1 MMIQTRLFLSSS
13 VTALV
18 LAGAWGAATGQ
29 EYPAKSITF
38 YVPFAAGSATDTL
51 ARALGQGIT
60 AETKQNV
67 VNDNRPG
74 ANGIIATQAFIRTP
88 ADGYSVLIGTNTTHA
103 ANEHLYKKIPYDPVR
118 DFTAITTL
126 ARGGQVM
133 VVNPRVPVKTVKEFI
148 ALAKRQPG
156 KLTFG
161 SGSSSSRVAS
171 ELFQQMAGLKLVH
184 VPYKSNPMAVTDL
197 VGGHID
203 MMITD
208 VVTGLPQVQAG
219 KLRALGVSS
228 PKRLP
233 NVPELPTI
241 AEAGVKGYELTFWFA
256 AYLPAKAPP
265 AVAARLR
272 DLFISATKAPP
283 ADKFFKTTGIEPWT
297 TTSAEL
303 EKFQAAESAKWARV
317 IKAAGIEPE

>member
-1 MMIQTRLFLSSS
+1 MFELRRFFLCYI
-13 VTALV
+13 TAV
-18 LAGAWGAATGQ
+18 IAAGGCAAAMAQ
-29 EYPAKSITF
+29 DYPAKPVTF
-38 YVPFAAGSATDTL
+38 FVPFAAGSATDIL
-51 ARALGQGIT
+51 ARSLGQGVT

-67 VNDNRPG
+67 VIDNRPG
-74 ANGIIATQAFIRTP
+74 ASGFIATQAVARAAP
-88 ADGYSVLIGTNTTHA
+88 DGYAVLIATNTTHA
-103 ANEHLYKKIPYDPVR
+103 ANEYLFKKIPYDPVR
-118 DFTAITTL
+118 DFAPVTAI

-133 VVNPRVPVKTVKEFI
+133 VVNPQVPVKTVKEFI

-171 ELFQQMAGLKLVH
+171 ELFQQMTGLQLVH

-197 VGGHID
+197 VGWHID

-241 AEAGVKGYELTFWFA
+241 AESGVKGYELTFWFA
-256 AYLPAKAPP
+256 AYLPAKAPSG
-265 AVAARLR
+265 VAARLR
-272 DLFISATKAPP
+272 ELFIGATQHSTAQS
-283 ADKFFKTTGIEPWT
+283 FFRTTGIEPWT

-303 EKFQAAESAKWARV
+303 VKFQASESAKWAKV

>member
-1 MMIQTRLFLSSS
+1 MLNRRMRIWCFSII
-13 VTALV
+13 
-18 LAGAWGAATGQ
+18 GAVQAAAAIAQ
-29 EYPAKSITF
+29 DYPAKTITF

-51 ARALGQGIT
+51 ARSLGQGIT
-60 AETKQNV
+60 AETRQNV
-67 VNDNRPG
+67 VNDNRAG

-88 ADGYSVLIGTNTTHA
+88 ADGYTVLVGTNTTHA

-118 DFTAITTL
+118 DFTPVTTL

-133 VVNPRVPVKTVKEFI
+133 LVHPRVPVKTVKEFI

-219 KLRALGVSS
+219 KVKALGVSS
-228 PKRLP
+228 PQRLP

-241 AEAGVKGYELTFWFA
+241 AEAGVPGYELTFWFA

-272 DLFISATKAPP
+272 ELFINATKSAP
-283 ADKFFKTTGIEPWT
+283 AQSFFKTTGIEPWT

-303 EKFQAAESAKWARV
+303 VKFQASESAKWAKV

>member
-1 MMIQTRLFLSSS
+1 MFSRRQFAGSC
-13 VTALV
+13 LV
-18 LAGAWGAATGQ
+18 IAAAGGIAAATAQ
-29 EYPAKSITF
+29 EYPAKPVTF
-38 YVPFAAGSATDTL
+38 FVPFAAGSATDTL
-51 ARALGQGIT
+51 ARSLGQGVT
-60 AETKQNV
+60 AEVRQNV
-67 VNDNRPG
+67 VIDNRPG
-74 ANGIIATQAFIRTP
+74 ASGFIATQAVAKAAP
-88 ADGYSVLIGTNTTHA
+88 DGYTVLIATNTTHA
-103 ANEHLYKKIPYDPVR
+103 ANEHLFKKIPYDPIK
-118 DFTAITTL
+118 DFTPVTAL

-133 VVNPRVPVKTVKEFI
+133 VVNPRVPVNTVKEFI

-171 ELFQQMAGLKLVH
+171 ELFQQMAGLQLVH

-228 PKRLP
+228 PQRLP

-256 AYLPAKAPP
+256 AYLPAKVQP
-265 AVAARLR
+265 AVVERLR
-272 DLFISATKAPP
+272 ELFINATRSPSAQS
-283 ADKFFKTTGIEPWT
+283 FFKTTGIEPWT

-303 EKFQAAESAKWARV
+303 AKFQMSESAKWAKV

>member
-1 MMIQTRLFLSSS
+1 MVFI
-13 VTALV
+13 
-18 LAGAWGAATGQ
+18 AAAHASAAAAQ
-29 EYPAKSITF
+29 EFPAKPFTF
-38 YVPFAAGSATDTL
+38 FVPFAAGSATDTL
-51 ARALGQGIT
+51 ARSLAQGVT

-67 VNDNRPG
+67 IIDNRPG
-74 ANGIIATQAFIRTP
+74 ANGIIAAQAFIRTP
-88 ADGYSVLIGTNTTHA
+88 ADGYSVLIATNTTHA

-118 DFTAITTL
+118 DFTAVTAL

-133 VVNPRVPVKTVKEFI
+133 IVHPRVPAKTVKEFI

-219 KLRALGVSS
+219 KVRALGVSS
-228 PKRLP
+228 PKRMP

-256 AYLPAKAPP
+256 AYAPAKTPP

-272 DLFISATKAPP
+272 ELFIGATKSAP
-283 ADKFFKTTGIEPWT
+283 AEKFFKTTGIEPWT
-297 TTSAEL
+297 
-303 EKFQAAESAKWARV
+303 
-317 IKAAGIEPE
+317 

>member
-1 MMIQTRLFLSSS
+1 MFEKLRWAARFVAAMVILG
-13 VTALV
+13 
-18 LAGAWGAATGQ
+18 AGAGATAQ
-29 EYPAKSITF
+29 EYPAKPVTF
-38 YVPFAAGSATDTL
+38 FVPFAAGSATDTL
-51 ARALGQGIT
+51 ARSLGQGIT
-60 AETKQNV
+60 AETRQNV
-67 VNDNRPG
+67 VIDNRPG
-74 ANGIIATQAFIRTP
+74 ASGFIGAQAVAKAAP
-88 ADGYSVLIGTNTTHA
+88 DGYSVLIATNTTHA
-103 ANEHLYKKIPYDPVR
+103 ANEHLFKKIPYDPIR
-118 DFTAITTL
+118 DFTPVTAL

-148 ALAKRQPG
+148 ALAKGQPG

-171 ELFQQMAGLKLVH
+171 ELFQQMAGLRLVH

-256 AYLPAKAPP
+256 AYSPAKTPP
-265 AVAARLR
+265 AVVARLR
-272 DLFISATKAPP
+272 ELFIGATKHSA
-283 ADKFFKTTGIEPWT
+283 AQSFFKTTGIEPWT

-303 EKFQAAESAKWARV
+303 AKFQASESTKWAKV

>member
-1 MMIQTRLFLSSS
+1 MFSRRKFVGSCFAI
-13 VTALV
+13 VA
-18 LAGAWGAATGQ
+18 AGGIAAATAQ
-29 EYPAKSITF
+29 EYPAKPVTF
-38 YVPFAAGSATDTL
+38 FVPFAAGSATDTL
-51 ARALGQGIT
+51 ARSLGQGVT
-60 AETKQNV
+60 AETRQNV
-67 VNDNRPG
+67 VIDNRPG
-74 ANGIIATQAFIRTP
+74 ASGFIATQTVAKAP
-88 ADGYSVLIGTNTTHA
+88 PDGYTVLIATNTTHA
-103 ANEHLYKKIPYDPVR
+103 ANEHLFKKIPYDPIK
-118 DFTAITTL
+118 DFTPVTTL

-171 ELFQQMAGLKLVH
+171 ELFQQMAGLQLVH

-228 PKRLP
+228 PQRLP

-256 AYLPAKAPP
+256 AYLPAKAQP
-265 AVAARLR
+265 AVVARLR
-272 DLFISATKAPP
+272 ELFINSTKSP
-283 ADKFFKTTGIEPWT
+283 AAQSFFKTTGIEPWT

-303 EKFQAAESAKWARV
+303 AKFQVSESAKWAKV
-317 IKAAGIEPE
+317 IKAAGIQPE

>member
-1 MMIQTRLFLSSS
+1 MLHRRFLSCF
-13 VTALV
+13 VIALV
-18 LAGAWGAATGQ
+18 AAANFPMATGQ
-29 EYPAKSITF
+29 EYPAKPVTF

-51 ARALGQGIT
+51 ARSLAQGIA

-67 VNDNRPG
+67 VVDNRPG
-74 ANGIIATQAFIRTP
+74 ASGFIATQAVAKAAP
-88 ADGYSVLIGTNTTHA
+88 DGYAVLIGTNTTHA
-103 ANEHLYKKIPYDPVR
+103 ANEHLFKKIPYDPVR
-118 DFTAITTL
+118 DFSSVTAL

-133 VVNPRVPVKTVKEFI
+133 VVNPRVPAQTVKEFI
-148 ALAKRQPG
+148 ALARRQPG

-233 NVPELPTI
+233 NVPDLPTI
-241 AEAGVKGYELTFWFA
+241 DEAGVKGYELTFWFA
-256 AYLPAKAPP
+256 AYTPAKTPP

-272 DLFISATKAPP
+272 ELFINATRSAP
-283 ADKFFKTTGIEPWT
+283 AQSFFKTTGIEPWT

-303 EKFQAAESAKWARV
+303 ARFQASESAKWAKV

>member
-1 MMIQTRLFLSSS
+1 MSRLRAVLGCLIPF
-13 VTALV
+13 VTAV
-18 LAGAWGAATGQ
+18 QVAAAIAQ
-29 EYPAKSITF
+29 EYPAKTITF

-51 ARALGQGIT
+51 ARSLGQGVT
-60 AETKQNV
+60 AETRQNV
-67 VNDNRPG
+67 VHDNRAG

-88 ADGYSVLIGTNTTHA
+88 ADGYTVRIGTNTTHA
-103 ANEHLYKKIPYDPVR
+103 ANEHLYKKTPYDPVR
-118 DFTAITTL
+118 DFTPVTTL

-133 VVNPRVPVKTVKEFI
+133 LVHPRVPVKTVREFME
-148 ALAKRQPG
+148 LAKRQPG

-219 KLRALGVSS
+219 KVKALGVSS
-228 PKRLP
+228 PQRLP

-241 AEAGVKGYELTFWFA
+241 AEAGVPGYELTFWFA

-272 DLFISATKAPP
+272 ELFINATRSAP
-283 ADKFFKTTGIEPWT
+283 AQSFFKTTGIEPWT
-297 TTSAEL
+297 TASAEL
-303 EKFQAAESAKWARV
+303 VKFQASESAKWAKV

>member
-1 MMIQTRLFLSSS
+1 MLHRRQFLPCS
-13 VTALV
+13 VAGLI
-18 LAGAWGAATGQ
+18 LAGAWAAAPAQ
-29 EYPAKSITF
+29 EYPAKPITF
-38 YVPFAAGSATDTL
+38 FVPFAAGSATDTL
-51 ARALGQGIT
+51 ARSLGQGVT
-60 AETKQNV
+60 AETRQNV
-67 VNDNRPG
+67 IIDNRPG
-74 ANGIIATQAFIRTP
+74 ASGFIAAQAVAKAAP
-88 ADGYSVLIGTNTTHA
+88 DGYTVLIATNTTHA
-103 ANEHLYKKIPYDPVR
+103 ANEHLFKKIPYDPVK
-118 DFTAITTL
+118 DFTPITAL

-171 ELFQQMAGLKLVH
+171 ELFQQMAGLQLVH

-256 AYLPAKAPP
+256 AYLPAKAQP
-265 AVAARLR
+265 AVVERLR
-272 DLFISATKAPP
+272 ELFINATRSPSAQS
-283 ADKFFKTTGIEPWT
+283 FFKTTGIEPWT
-297 TTSAEL
+297 TPSAEL
-303 EKFQAAESAKWARV
+303 ARFQALESTKWAKV

>member
-1 MMIQTRLFLSSS
+1 MISRRQFYLCS
-13 VTALV
+13 VTGLI
-18 LAGAWGAATGQ
+18 LAGAWAAAPAQ
-29 EYPAKSITF
+29 EYPAKAITF

-51 ARALGQGIT
+51 ARSLGQGIT

-88 ADGYSVLIGTNTTHA
+88 ADGYSVLIATNTTHA

-118 DFTAITTL
+118 DFTPITTL

-133 VVNPRVPVKTVKEFI
+133 IVHPRVPAKTVKEFI

-171 ELFQQMAGLKLVH
+171 ELLQQMAGLQLVH

-256 AYLPAKAPP
+256 AYTPAKTPP
-265 AVAARLR
+265 AVVARLR
-272 DLFISATKAPP
+272 ELFIGATKHAS
-283 ADKFFKTTGIEPWT
+283 AQSFFKTTGIEPWT
-297 TTSAEL
+297 TTSTEL
-303 EKFQAAESAKWARV
+303 AKFQASESAKWAKV

>member
-1 MMIQTRLFLSSS
+1 MFQRSSLRIFS
-13 VTALV
+13 IV
-18 LAGAWGAATGQ
+18 AAMQ
-29 EYPAKSITF
+29 AVAAIAQDYPAKTITF

-51 ARALGQGIT
+51 ARSLGQGIT
-60 AETKQNV
+60 AETRQNV
-67 VNDNRPG
+67 VNDNRAG

-88 ADGYSVLIGTNTTHA
+88 ADGYTVLIGTNTTHA

-118 DFTAITTL
+118 DFTPVTTL

-133 VVNPRVPVKTVKEFI
+133 LVHPRVPVKTVKEFI

-171 ELFQQMAGLKLVH
+171 ELFQQMTGLTLVH

-219 KLRALGVSS
+219 KVKALGVSS
-228 PKRLP
+228 PQRLP

-241 AEAGVKGYELTFWFA
+241 AEAGVPGYELTFWFA

-265 AVAARLR
+265 AVTARLR
-272 DLFISATKAPP
+272 ELFINATKSAP
-283 ADKFFKTTGIEPWT
+283 AQAFFKTTGIEPWT
-297 TTSAEL
+297 TTSVEL
-303 EKFQAAESAKWARV
+303 VKFQASESAKWAKV
-317 IKAAGIEPE
+317 IKAAGIQPE

>member
-1 MMIQTRLFLSSS
+1 MLHRSHLPVCFWILA
-13 VTALV
+13 ALQS
-18 LAGAWGAATGQ
+18 AAIAQ
-29 EYPAKSITF
+29 EYPAKTITF

-51 ARALGQGIT
+51 ARSLGQGIT
-60 AETKQNV
+60 AETRQNV
-67 VNDNRPG
+67 VNDNRAG

-88 ADGYSVLIGTNTTHA
+88 ADGYTVLIGTNTTHA

-118 DFTAITTL
+118 DFTPVTTL

-133 VVNPRVPVKTVKEFI
+133 LVHPRVPVKTVKEFI

-219 KLRALGVSS
+219 KVKALGVSS
-228 PKRLP
+228 PQRLP

-241 AEAGVKGYELTFWFA
+241 AEAGVPGYELTFWFA

-272 DLFISATKAPP
+272 ELFINATKSAP
-283 ADKFFKTTGIEPWT
+283 AQSFFKTTGIEPWT
-297 TTSAEL
+297 TASAEL
-303 EKFQAAESAKWARV
+303 VKFQASESAKWAKV

>member
-1 MMIQTRLFLSSS
+1 
-13 VTALV
+13 VVAVAVGTA
-18 LAGAWGAATGQ
+18 AAQ
-29 EYPAKSITF
+29 EYPTKPVTF
-38 YVPFAAGSATDTL
+38 FVPFAAGSATDTL
-51 ARALGQGIT
+51 ARSLGQGVT
-60 AETKQNV
+60 AETMQNV
-67 VNDNRPG
+67 IIDNRPG
-74 ANGIIATQAFIRTP
+74 ANGIIATQAFVRTA
-88 ADGYSVLIGTNTTHA
+88 ADGYTVLIATNTTHA
-103 ANEHLYKKIPYDPVR
+103 ANEHLYKKIPYHPVN
-118 DFTAITTL
+118 DFTPVTAI

-133 VVNPRVPVKTVKEFI
+133 VVHPRVPAKTVKEFI

-171 ELFQQMAGLKLVH
+171 ELFQQMAGLQLVH

-219 KLRALGVSS
+219 KVRALGVSS

-233 NVPELPTI
+233 NVPDLPTI

-256 AYLPAKAPP
+256 AYTPAKTPP
-265 AVAARLR
+265 AVVARLR
-272 DLFISATKAPP
+272 ELFLNANKSPSAQQ
-283 ADKFFKTTGIEPWT
+283 FFQTTGIEPWT

-303 EKFQAAESAKWARV
+303 AKFQASESAKWARV

>member
-1 MMIQTRLFLSSS
+1 MILNNRCFWRP
-13 VTALV
+13 VTALL
-18 LAGAWGAATGQ
+18 LAGAWGATTAQ
-29 EYPAKSITF
+29 DYPSKPITF

-51 ARALGQGIT
+51 ARSLGQGIT

-67 VNDNRPG
+67 VIDNRPG
-74 ANGIIATQAFIRTP
+74 ANGIIATQAFIRTL
-88 ADGYSVLIGTNTTHA
+88 ADGYTVLIATNTTHA

-118 DFTAITTL
+118 DFSAITAL

-133 VVNPRVPVKTVKEFI
+133 IVHPRVPAKTVKEFI

-219 KLRALGVSS
+219 KVRALGVSS
-228 PKRLP
+228 PKRMP

-256 AYLPAKAPP
+256 AYTTAKTPP

-272 DLFISATKAPP
+272 ELFISATKAAP

-303 EKFQAAESAKWARV
+303 EKFQASESGKWARV

>member
-1 MMIQTRLFLSSS
+1 MSRLK
-13 VTALV
+13 AV
-18 LAGAWGAATGQ
+18 LGCLIPFVAAAQVVAAIAQ
-29 EYPAKSITF
+29 EYPAKTITF

-51 ARALGQGIT
+51 ARSLGQGIT
-60 AETKQNV
+60 AETRQNV
-67 VNDNRPG
+67 VNDNRAG

-88 ADGYSVLIGTNTTHA
+88 ADGYTVLIGTNTTHA

-118 DFTAITTL
+118 DFTPVTTL

-133 VVNPRVPVKTVKEFI
+133 LVHPRVPVKTVNEFI

-219 KLRALGVSS
+219 KVKALGVSS
-228 PKRLP
+228 PQRLP

-241 AEAGVKGYELTFWFA
+241 AEAGVPGYELTFWFA

-272 DLFISATKAPP
+272 ELFINATKSAP
-283 ADKFFKTTGIEPWT
+283 AQSFFKTTGIEPWT

-303 EKFQAAESAKWARV
+303 VKFQASESAKWAKV

>member
-1 MMIQTRLFLSSS
+1 MASRKMLSRCVGA
-13 VTALV
+13 VT
-18 LAGAWGAATGQ
+18 LAGACVVAPAQ
-29 EYPAKSITF
+29 EYPAKPVTF

-51 ARALGQGIT
+51 ARSLGQGVT
-60 AETKQNV
+60 AETMQNV
-67 VNDNRPG
+67 VIDNRPG
-74 ANGIIATQAFIRTP
+74 ANGIIATQAFIRTA
-88 ADGYSVLIGTNTTHA
+88 ADGYSVIIGTNTTHA

-118 DFTAITTL
+118 DFTPVTAI

-133 VVNPRVPVKTVKEFI
+133 VVHPRVPVKTVKEFI

-171 ELFQQMAGLKLVH
+171 ELLQQMAGLKLVH

-233 NVPELPTI
+233 NVPDLPTI
-241 AEAGVKGYELTFWFA
+241 DEAGVKGYELTFWFA
-256 AYLPAKAPP
+256 AYTPAKTPP
-265 AVAARLR
+265 ALVARLR
-272 DLFISATKAPP
+272 ELFINATRSPSAQS
-283 ADKFFKTTGIEPWT
+283 FFQTTGIEPWT
-297 TTSAEL
+297 TTSAGL
-303 EKFQAAESAKWARV
+303 TKFQASESAKWARV

>member
-1 MMIQTRLFLSSS
+1 MLERKTVVSCLIPF
-13 VTALV
+13 VAALQAPV
-18 LAGAWGAATGQ
+18 AVSQ
-29 EYPAKSITF
+29 DYPAKPITF

-51 ARALGQGIT
+51 ARSLGQGVT
-60 AETKQNV
+60 VETMQNV
-67 VNDNRPG
+67 VIDNRPG
-74 ANGIIATQAFIRTP
+74 ANGIIATQAFIRTA
-88 ADGYSVLIGTNTTHA
+88 ADGYSVIIGTNTTHA
-103 ANEHLYKKIPYDPVR
+103 ANEHLYKKIPYHPVN
-118 DFTAITTL
+118 DFTPVTAI

-133 VVNPRVPVKTVKEFI
+133 VVHPRVPVKTVKEFI
-148 ALAKRQPG
+148 ALARRQPG

-228 PKRLP
+228 PRRLP

-241 AEAGVKGYELTFWFA
+241 DEAGVKGYELTFWFA

-265 AVAARLR
+265 AVTARLR
-272 DLFISATKAPP
+272 ELFLNANKSPSAQQ
-283 ADKFFKTTGIEPWT
+283 FFQTTGIEPWT

-303 EKFQAAESAKWARV
+303 AKFQASESAKWARV

>member
-1 MMIQTRLFLSSS
+1 MFSRREFVGSC
-13 VTALV
+13 
-18 LAGAWGAATGQ
+18 LAVAAAGGIAAATAQ
-29 EYPAKSITF
+29 EYPAKPVTF
-38 YVPFAAGSATDTL
+38 FVPFAAGSATDTL
-51 ARALGQGIT
+51 ARSLGQGVT
-60 AETKQNV
+60 AETRQNV
-67 VNDNRPG
+67 VIDNRPG
-74 ANGIIATQAFIRTP
+74 ASGFIAAQAVAKAAP
-88 ADGYSVLIGTNTTHA
+88 DGYTVLIATNTTHA
-103 ANEHLYKKIPYDPVR
+103 ANEHLFKKIPYDPVR
-118 DFTAITTL
+118 DFTPVTAL

-171 ELFQQMAGLKLVH
+171 ELFQQMAGLQLVH

-228 PKRLP
+228 PQRLP

-241 AEAGVKGYELTFWFA
+241 AESGVKGYELTFWFA
-256 AYLPAKAPP
+256 AYTPAKTPP
-265 AVAARLR
+265 AVLARLR
-272 DLFISATKAPP
+272 ELFINATQSSAAQS
-283 ADKFFKTTGIEPWT
+283 FFKTTGIEPWT

-303 EKFQAAESAKWARV
+303 AKFQASESTKWEKV

>member
-1 MMIQTRLFLSSS
+1 MFSRRRFVGSC
-13 VTALV
+13 
-18 LAGAWGAATGQ
+18 LAVAAAGGIAAATAQ
-29 EYPAKSITF
+29 EYPAKPVTF
-38 YVPFAAGSATDTL
+38 FVPFAAGSATDTL
-51 ARALGQGIT
+51 ARSLGQGVT
-60 AETKQNV
+60 AETRQNV
-67 VNDNRPG
+67 VIDNRPG
-74 ANGIIATQAFIRTP
+74 ASGFIAAQAVAKAAP
-88 ADGYSVLIGTNTTHA
+88 DGYTVLIATNTTHA
-103 ANEHLYKKIPYDPVR
+103 ANEHLFKKIPYDPVR
-118 DFTAITTL
+118 DFTPVTAL

-148 ALAKRQPG
+148 ALAQRQPG

-171 ELFQQMAGLKLVH
+171 ELFQQMAGLQLVH

-256 AYLPAKAPP
+256 AYVPAKAQP
-265 AVAARLR
+265 AAVERLR
-272 DLFISATKAPP
+272 ELLINATRGPSAQS
-283 ADKFFKTTGIEPWT
+283 FFKTTGIEPWT

-303 EKFQAAESAKWARV
+303 AKFQVSESAKWAKV

>member
-1 MMIQTRLFLSSS
+1 MSRKTRAVVSAIF
-13 VTALV
+13 VVAV
-18 LAGAWGAATGQ
+18 AAGSAVAQ
-29 EYPAKSITF
+29 EYPAKPVTF

-51 ARALGQGIT
+51 ARSLGQGIT
-60 AETKQNV
+60 AETMQNV
-67 VNDNRPG
+67 VIDNRPG
-74 ANGIIATQAFIRTP
+74 ANGIIATQAFIRTA
-88 ADGYSVLIGTNTTHA
+88 ADGYSVIIGTNTTHA

-118 DFTAITTL
+118 DFTPVTTI

-133 VVNPRVPVKTVKEFI
+133 VVHPRVPVKTVKEFI

-208 VVTGLPQVQAG
+208 VVTGLPQVHAG

-233 NVPELPTI
+233 NVPDLPTI
-241 AEAGVKGYELTFWFA
+241 DEAGVKGYELTFWFA
-256 AYLPAKAPP
+256 AYTPAKTPP
-265 AVAARLR
+265 AVVARLR
-272 DLFISATKAPP
+272 ELFISATKSPSAQS
-283 ADKFFKTTGIEPWT
+283 FFQTTGIEPWT

-303 EKFQAAESAKWARV
+303 VKFQASESAKWAKV